1 MNDSSTV
8 AAADRK
14 ETTIMRGT
22 FLGLEFPLHIIQK
35 AIAILCAMVLVPG
48 DVNSLAQSPPGGPSP
63 AAEQSANIPAEQL
76 DSLVAPIALYP
87 DPLLTQTLIASTY
100 PLEII
105 QLQQWLEKN
114 KGLKDKALADAVK
127 KQDWDPSIQAMSAL
141 PDVVKQMAENIKWT
155 TDLGNAFLAQ
165 QSDVMDAAQRMRK
178 KAKDAGNL
186 KSSEQQKVETQVV
199 ESKQVIVIQQSSPE
213 VVYVPSYN
221 PTVVY
226 GPPVY
231 PYPPIAYPPA
241 GYYAAGMAISFG
253 IGIAM
258 GAAWG
263 GGWGYHNS
271 WGGNNNIT
279 VNRNNTFVNNS
290 NRQNVSNRPANGN
303 NNWQH
308 NAQHRGGAPYSIKA
322 TANKYGGTT
331 RGDSMSN
338 RQASARQNQGQRG
351 NREQAGVSDRSANRG
366 REQAGGGGDRTAGSG
381 RDTSNRGGGTGNA
394 SANRG
399 GGDRVGDRSVSG
411 GGGSR
416 GSSALGGGSG
426 GYSGS
431 SARTSSSRGS
441 SSMGGSRSGG
451 SRGGGGGGRRR

>member
-1 MNDSSTV
+1 M
-8 AAADRK
+8 
-14 ETTIMRGT
+14 
-22 FLGLEFPLHIIQK
+22 HIIQK
-35 AIAILCAMVLVPG
+35 FMAILCALVLVPG
-48 DVNSLAQSPPGGPSP
+48 DITLLAQSSAAGGPS
-63 AAEQSANIPAEQL
+63 AGEEVARIPPEQL

-87 DPLLTQTLIASTY
+87 DPLLTQTLVASTY

-105 QLQQWLEKN
+105 QLQQWLGKN

-127 KQDWDPSIQAMSAL
+127 KQDWDPSIQAMAAL

-165 QSDVMDAAQRMRK
+165 QSDVMAAAQRMRK

-263 GGWGYHNS
+263 GGWGYHS
-271 WGGNNNIT
+271 GWGGNNNVT

-290 NRQNVSNRPANGN
+290 NRQNVSNRSASGG

-308 NAQHRGGAPYSIKA
+308 SPQHRGGAPYSNKA

-338 RQASARQNQGQRG
+338 RQANARQNQGQRG
-351 NREQAGVSDRSANRG
+351 DRGASGGRQQAGVSDRSAG
-366 REQAGGGGDRTAGSG
+366 G
-381 RDTSNRGGGTGNA
+381 RDASNRGGGTGNA
-394 SANRG
+394 SSNRGGGG
-399 GGDRVGDRSVSG
+399 GGDRVGDRSVSS

-431 SARTSSSRGS
+431 SARSSSSRGS
-441 SSMGGSRSGG
+441 SSMGA
-451 SRGGGGGGRRR
+451 SRGGGGRSGGGGRRR